1 MTQMKILSMSNC
13 PLVESQ
19 GSGYAILN
27 FSHGLRNRGHEI
39 DLFDPNAFEPFSF
52 LRKAKRYRQALG
64 MLFFTLCKLNTQHY
78 DIVEFYGA
86 ESWLTVSILRRI
98 QNRKFLLVSHTNG
111 LETHCCEVLIQFLG
125 SASLNGLPSK
135 WYQFNQNILLEK
147 AFTQVDGIVTVS
159 EYDRSYALKQNYQ
172 DKLHVALVEYG
183 LIDSFLNIN
192 VDFHR
197 KPIVGYCG
205 SWVARKGI
213 KTIQTDLCQLLTHF
227 PDCLFKIIGVD
238 LSFNK
243 EEWFPPEIISRIEVI
258 PFVELKNDLKKI
270 YQSISIFIVPS
281 VYESF
286 GLVTAEAMACG
297 CAVVAN
303 KTGFAANL
311 KHRQEALILD
321 EPVSPFIYESV
332 KELLLN
338 ESLRLQI
345 AKAGYQRVQSL
356 RWDLAVDRLEQ
367 TYQKWLQELRQVQ

>member
-1 MTQMKILSMSNC
+1 MTQMKILSISNC
-13 PLVESQ
+13 SQVESQ

-39 DLFDPNAFEPFSF
+39 DLFAPNAFEPFSF

-86 ESWLTVSILRRI
+86 ESWLTASILRRI
-98 QNRKFLLVSHTNG
+98 QNRKFLLVSHSNG
-111 LETHCCEVLIQFLG
+111 LETHCRGVLVQFLG
-125 SASLNGLPSK
+125 AASLNGLPPK

-213 KTIQTDLCQLLTHF
+213 KSIQTDLSQLLTDF

-238 LSFNK
+238 LSFDK
-243 EEWFPPEIISRIEVI
+243 EKWFPPEIISRIEVI
-258 PFVELKNDLKKI
+258 PFVESKNDLKTI

-321 EPVSPFIYESV
+321 EPVSPFLYESV